1 MLTLY
6 HAAPSRS
13 SRIITLIDEMG
24 ISDKI
29 SVKHVTIPRRDGSG
43 QRDPSN
49 PHPEGKVPLLDHDGT
64 LIFETGAI
72 MLYLLELFPSTL
84 APKAGDPDRGTFLT
98 WMYWYGSVMEPVL
111 IHKALDI
118 THPGLASTFRDHDAV
133 ISRIHAA
140 LEKGP
145 WLLGD
150 TYSAAD
156 LLVHSPY
163 EWLAELLPDDPLIK
177 DWVAR
182 CAARPASLRTKALD
196 AA

>member
-13 SRIITLIDEMG
+13 SRILTLIDEMG
-24 ISDKI
+24 IADKI
-29 SVKHVTIPRRDGSG
+29 TVKRVGIKRIDGTG

-64 LIFETGAI
+64 LISETGAI
-72 MLYLLELFPSTL
+72 MLYLLELFPSEL
-84 APKAGDPDRGTFLT
+84 APKIGAPDRGAFLT
-98 WMYWYGSVMEPVL
+98 WMYWYGAVIEPVFVL
-111 IHKALDI
+111 SALGI
-118 THPGLASTFRDHDAV
+118 NHPALFATFRDHDAV
-133 ISRIHAA
+133 TARIRAA
-140 LEKGP
+140 LEQGP
-145 WLLGD
+145 WLLGAEF
-150 TYSAAD
+150 SAAD

-163 EWLAELLPDDPLIK
+163 ARFADKLPDDPLIA

-182 CAARPASLRTKALD
+182 CIARPANQRTIALD